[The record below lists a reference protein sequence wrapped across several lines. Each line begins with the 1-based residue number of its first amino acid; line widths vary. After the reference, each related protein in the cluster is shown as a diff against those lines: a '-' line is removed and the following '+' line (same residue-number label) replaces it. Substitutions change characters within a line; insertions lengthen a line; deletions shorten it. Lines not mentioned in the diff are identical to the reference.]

1 MAFDIRLPV
10 INAPTE
16 RGQLEQMR
24 SYLYQFAEQLKYAVD
39 IIDGNTMTMSSQM
52 KSVVGAVESPT
63 DEQKQKQ
70 FANLKNLIISSADIV
85 NAYTEK
91 ITYELEGNYEA
102 LSPDFGRY
110 WEETRRTV
118 EETAKNQTDYY
129 DILQNVNEWT
139 QRTKGYIRSGELGE
153 DENGKP
159 ILGIEVGVF
168 TANEDGTEENQ
179 GFSRFTSN
187 RTVFY
192 NGMNQVMAVLSGQE
206 LIIENIV
213 CKGVFYIGNFMI
225 DTLHGFSIRPSGKQ
239 VT

>member
-1 MAFDIRLPV
+1 MAYDIRLPN
-10 INAPTE
+10 ITAATE
-16 RGQLEQMR
+16 KGQLEQMR

-39 IIDGNTMTMSSQM
+39 IIDSNTLVMSSQVQ
-52 KSVVGAVESPT
+52 SVVGAVESPS

-91 ITYELEGNYEA
+91 ITYELQGNYEA

-139 QRTKGYIRSGELGE
+139 QHTKGYIRSGELGE
-153 DENGKP
+153 DENGNP

-168 TANEDGTEENQ
+168 TTKDDGTEDNK
-179 GFSRFTSN
+179 GYSRFTSN
-187 RTVFY
+187 ETIFY
-192 NGMNQVMAVLSGQE
+192 NGQNQVMAVLSGQE

-225 DTLHGFSIRPSGKQ
+225 DTLHGFSIRHLGRQ